1 MKKFTRILLV
11 VCVVIWVLAC
21 AGSYVFLFISALLDL
36 SLGTLFSVSLVLVIG
51 SVLVLLPTIGLL
63 KALLKP
69 RYNSDPIII
78 TNFGVLGPSFVLCC
92 IPFTLIEPYLD
103 EGLGLMILLFLLFL
117 SWMFFSWVADEWI
130 KEKKNGR

>member
-21 AGSYVFLFISALLDL
+21 AGSYVFLFISALLA
-36 SLGTLFSVSLVLVIG
+36 LGTLFSVSLGLVIG

-69 RYNSDPIII
+69 RYNSDPFII
-78 TNFGVLGPSFVLCC
+78 TNFGVLGPSFVLCW